1 MNLTMKEKALITFIK
16 NPVKGTV
23 KTRLAADV
31 GDDKALLIY
40 LELMQHTRKVAQQI
54 DAHRLL
60 YYGSHINEEDDWPME
75 EFDKYVQPDGD
86 LGKRMQTA
94 FRKALDKAE
103 AAIIIGSDCA
113 SLTPGIVNEAFDK
126 LATKDVV
133 LGPAL
138 DGGYYLLGMKQ
149 THDFLFRNMIWST
162 DQVFTETTR
171 RIEKAGLSYDTVATL
186 SDIDYAEDWEKYGW
200 SI

>member
-1 MNLTMKEKALITFIK
+1 MKKERALITFIK

-31 GDDKALLIY
+31 GDDQALLIY
-40 LELMQHTRKVAQQI
+40 LELMRHTREVARQI

-60 YYGSHINEEDDWPME
+60 YYGSHIDEKDAWPAE
-75 EFDKYVQPDGD
+75 AFDKRVQPSGD
-86 LGKRMQTA
+86 LGQRMETA
-94 FRKALDKAE
+94 FREALSKAE

-113 SLTPGIVNEAFDK
+113 SLTPDIVNRAFEK
-126 LATKDVV
+126 LDANDVV

-138 DGGYYLLGMKQ
+138 DGGFYLLGMKRV
-149 THDFLFRNMIWST
+149 HDFLFRNMIWST

-171 RIEKAGLSYDTVATL
+171 RIEKAGLGYDTVATL

-200 SI
+200 SV

>member
-1 MNLTMKEKALITFIK
+1 MEKERALITFIK

-40 LELMQHTRKVAQQI
+40 LELMRHTREVALNI

-60 YYGSHINEEDDWPME
+60 FYGSSVAEDDAWNNE
-75 EFDKYVQPDGD
+75 QFEKHVQPSGD
-86 LGKRMQTA
+86 LGQRMETA
-94 FRKALDKAE
+94 FHEALNKAG

-113 SLTPGIVNEAFDK
+113 TLTPEIVNEAFEK
-126 LATKDVV
+126 LEEYDVV
-133 LGPAL
+133 LGPAM
-138 DGGYYLLGMKQ
+138 DGGYYLLGMKKV
-149 THDFLFRNMIWST
+149 HEFLFRNMIWST

-171 RIEKAGLSYDTVATL
+171 RIEKADLRYATVATL

-200 SI
+200 PL

>member
-1 MNLTMKEKALITFIK
+1 MKKKRALITFIK

-40 LELMQHTRKVAQQI
+40 RELMRHTREIARKI

-60 YYGSHINEEDDWPME
+60 FYGSHIDNQDKWPAD
-75 EFDKYVQPDGD
+75 EFDKQVQPEGD
-86 LGKRMQTA
+86 LGKRMETA
-94 FRKALDKAE
+94 FRIALDQAE
-103 AAIIIGSDCA
+103 SAIIIGSDCA
-113 SLTPGIVNEAFDK
+113 SLTPEIVNEAFQK
-126 LATKDVV
+126 LSETDVV
-133 LGPAL
+133 LGPAM
-138 DGGYYLLGMKQ
+138 DGGYYLLGMKEV
-149 THDFLFRNMIWST
+149 HGFLFRNMIWST

-171 RIEKAGLSYDTVATL
+171 RLEKAGMRYETVATL

-200 SI
+200 PV

>member
-1 MNLTMKEKALITFIK
+1 MKAKALITFIK
-16 NPVKGTV
+16 NPVKGMV

-31 GDDKALLIY
+31 GDDQALLIY
-40 LELMQHTRKVAQQI
+40 LELMRHTREVAQQI

-60 YYGSHINEEDDWPME
+60 YYSSHIDREDAWPVE
-75 EFDKYVQPDGD
+75 VFDKRVQPSGD
-86 LGKRMQTA
+86 LGQRMETA
-94 FRKALDKAE
+94 FREALAKAE

-113 SLTPGIVNEAFDK
+113 SLTPDIVNQAFEK
-126 LATKDVV
+126 LAAKDVV

-149 THDFLFRNMIWST
+149 PHDLLFRNMIWST
-162 DQVFTETTR
+162 DQVFTQTTR

-200 SI
+200 PI